1 MEKQMIQL
9 DSGHEVH
16 RNMTWEVVLIA
27 GKGGC
32 VWDFEKWGIGDVF
45 NYGGRTGRVMVKGRA
60 GLDSGH

>member
-1 MEKQMIQL
+1 MEKQMIKL

-32 VWDFEKWGIGDVF
+32 VWDFKTAEL
-45 NYGGRTGRVMVKGRA
+45 RTFLIIEEEA
-60 GLDSGH
+60 AEIW